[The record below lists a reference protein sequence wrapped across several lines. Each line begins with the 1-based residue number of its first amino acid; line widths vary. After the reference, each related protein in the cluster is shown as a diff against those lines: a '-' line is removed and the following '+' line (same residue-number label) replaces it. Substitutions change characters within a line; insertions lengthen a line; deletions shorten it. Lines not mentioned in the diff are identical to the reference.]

1 MVNHDPVMTNI
12 EKTLMV
18 YSKGKEH
25 GWLEAKQSGGAV
37 YELGVK
43 QSKHGKAIR
52 RIAEPLMNK
61 HWKNSVTNLHRIYK
75 VAEYLLTRQN
85 RSNNKDKSNYNKEAS
100 IGSFFNSCL
109 SAEERKERKKNV

>member
-43 QSKHGKAIR
+43 ESKKAKALRLITK
-52 RIAEPLMNK
+52 PLTDK
-61 HWKNSVTNLHRIYK
+61 HWKDNGQSVTTLHRINK
-75 VAEYLLTRQN
+75 VAEYLYERTKR
-85 RSNNKDKSNYNKEAS
+85 NK
-100 IGSFFNSCL
+100 
-109 SAEERKERKKNV
+109 

>member
-1 MVNHDPVMTNI
+1 MTAISRQGKCNR
-12 EKTLMV
+12 
-18 YSKGKEH
+18 YSNSWTSGMTDIKAKEH

-61 HWKNSVTNLHRIYK
+61 HWKNSVTNLHRIYRI
-75 VAEYLLTRQN
+75 AEYLLKRQ
-85 RSNNKDKSNYNKEAS
+85 K
-100 IGSFFNSCL
+100 
-109 SAEERKERKKNV
+109 RK